1 MAMQATH
8 NFGNEFGNKSGNKP
22 GKKIGI
28 ITGSGPDSGID
39 LWDKILRA
47 NKKLLGAQ
55 FRGDL
60 DAPNVTVFSEPT
72 LGLSMELEQN
82 NAAVWDCLRGAAQA
96 MAQRV
101 DYYAIACNTLNYY
114 QPQLEALNLPAKL
127 ISFADVALEYLRQH
141 HIGRVALIGARPV
154 TDLGPWSHYR
164 KLAGQIDIELPKPAQ
179 ATQLHQLIY
188 DVKTFGANSPEIRA
202 RFRAIINSLESH
214 TVLLACTELP
224 LIPIESVHCQLVDMT
239 ELVAH
244 KLAALANAD
253 PA

>member
-1 MAMQATH
+1 MQELH
-8 NFGNEFGNKSGNKP
+8 RP

-39 LWDKILRA
+39 LWSKILRA
-47 NKKLLGAQ
+47 NREMLGDQ

-60 DAPNVTVFSEPT
+60 DAPNVTVFSEPA

-82 NAAVWDCLRGAAQA
+82 NAVVWDCLRSTAQA
-96 MAQRV
+96 IAQRV

-127 ISFADVALEYLRQH
+127 ISFADVALEYLRVH
-141 HIGRVALIGARPV
+141 HIGRVALIGSRPV

-164 KLAGQIDIELPKPAQ
+164 KLAGQIDIELPQQTQ
-179 ATQLHQLIY
+179 AAQLHQLIY
-188 DVKTFGANSPEIRA
+188 DVKSFGASSPEIRA
-202 RFRAIINSLESH
+202 RFRTIINSLESH

-224 LIPIESVHCQLVDMT
+224 LIPIESVSNQLVDVT
-239 ELVAH
+239 ELVAR
-244 KLAALANAD
+244 KLATLSRNQID
-253 PA
+253 